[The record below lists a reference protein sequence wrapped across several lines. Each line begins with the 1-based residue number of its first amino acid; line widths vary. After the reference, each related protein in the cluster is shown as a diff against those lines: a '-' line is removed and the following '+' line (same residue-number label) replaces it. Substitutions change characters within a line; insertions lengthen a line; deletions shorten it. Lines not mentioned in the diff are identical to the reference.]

1 MIRDGGRE
9 VNERELW
16 MEMDP
21 IRRCQTSIKPFFD
34 SIKTLSVIAP
44 SEGIT
49 NKTKVNQT

>member
-9 VNERELW
+9 VSEREFW

-21 IRRCQTSIKPFFD
+21 IKRCQACVKSFFD

-44 SEGIT
+44 SEGVC